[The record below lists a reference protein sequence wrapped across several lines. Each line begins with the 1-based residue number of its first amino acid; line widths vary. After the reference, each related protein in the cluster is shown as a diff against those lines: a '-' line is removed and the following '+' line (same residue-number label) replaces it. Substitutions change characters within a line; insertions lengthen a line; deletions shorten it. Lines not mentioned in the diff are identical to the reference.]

1 MAKAKNSSTENM
13 MSGQEIAVTL
23 GGIVLIAV
31 LAWFFFGPKK
41 ARQAE
46 IRGGFQEIKITVKGG
61 YSPDVIRV
69 KEGVPLRLVF
79 DRQEASDCSSRV
91 VFPDFQVSKSLPAFG
106 TTTLEFTP
114 NKSGEFG
121 FACGMNMLHG
131 TLIVEADWTGE
142 SATGEAATPVAG
154 HQQYAQAVGV
164 GPELQVSKPAQVE
177 LAIFGGGVTCPT
189 CVVNIEAFLRDLP
202 GIDDVQVNF
211 AAERVT
217 VRYDPSLVSIEDM
230 QKTIQD
236 AGYRSQP
243 REETGSLEVEDSEAA
258 ARRIE
263 RLDLTRR
270 LVVGAV
276 LTAPVFFAVMMHEFF
291 GPAWLPT
298 IMLNP
303 WLQLGMIAPVYLYT
317 GWPVH
322 RTGWLTITHR
332 TADMNTLIT
341 VGTTAAFLYSLV
353 VTITPGILPQELQA
367 VYYEAVG
374 VILTLIML
382 GRLLEAV
389 AKGGTSEAIRK
400 LIGLQARTARVVRD
414 GQEQDIPVEQVQ
426 IDDIIIVRPGEKVP
440 VDGEIT
446 EGRSTLD
453 ESMVTGESLPVTK
466 GQGDTVIGATI
477 NQTGSFRFR
486 ATRVGRDTMLAQII
500 KLVDQA
506 QASRAP
512 VQRLADRVSSYFVP
526 AVIFIAIGTFVLWF
540 NLGPAPAFTF
550 ALVSAVSVLIIACPC
565 ALGLATPLS
574 IMVSTGKGAENG
586 ILIRSAEALETAHK
600 LNTLVLDKTGTITRG
615 QPALTDV
622 APWGEMT
629 EAELLRL
636 VASAERS
643 SEHPLGQAIVRG
655 AIERAVKLTELTDFQ
670 SVTGKGIQVTVDGRR
685 VLVGNQ
691 RLLADAGINT
701 PGLEQR
707 AEEMAGQG
715 KTPIYVAVD
724 GSPGGLVAVADTVKE
739 ESAAAVS
746 ALQRMGLEVVMITG
760 DNQRTAE
767 SIARQ
772 VGIRRVLAE
781 VLPQDKALE
790 VKRLQSEGKLVG
802 MVGDGI
808 NDAPALAQA
817 DVGIAIGTGTDV
829 AIESSDIT
837 LISGELSGVVTAIS
851 LSRATMRNI
860 YQNLVFAFGYNSV
873 GIPIAVGLLYPVF
886 GILLS
891 PMIAALAMALSSL
904 SVVTNANRL
913 RTYQRPALAQVRAG
927 QPEVPTSVEVAPA
940 GLLEETE
947 GEGMASRT
955 VKDVVCGMEID
966 PGNAAATI
974 DYQDTTYYFCSQ
986 DCHENFMADPERYAR
1001 R

>member
-1 MAKAKNSSTENM
+1 
-13 MSGQEIAVTL
+13 
-23 GGIVLIAV
+23 
-31 LAWFFFGPKK
+31 
-41 ARQAE
+41 
-46 IRGGFQEIKITVKGG
+46 
-61 YSPDVIRV
+61 
-69 KEGVPLRLVF
+69 
-79 DRQEASDCSSRV
+79 
-91 VFPDFQVSKSLPAFG
+91 
-106 TTTLEFTP
+106 
-114 NKSGEFG
+114 
-121 FACGMNMLHG
+121 MNMLHG

-142 SATGEAATPVAG
+142 SATGEAATPATG

-230 QKTIQD
+230 QKSIKD

>member
-230 QKTIQD
+230 QKSIKD